1 MLLCFFFLMI
11 RRPPRSTRTDTLFPA
26 TTLVRSPAP
35 PCRAAA
41 PGGRGRRCLRPAIPA
56 SSLPG
61 RQPAPRPLPAAQS
74 RRWPGGWPA
83 AEGGATTASPVLHE
97 EVDGA
102 AQGEDALLQQ
112 TRLRPEVR
120 PRLLAL
126 FEEHRRSEG

>member
-26 TTLVRSPAP
+26 RSRFRTPAP

-41 PGGRGRRCLRPAIPA
+41 PGGRGRRCLRPATPA

-61 RQPAPRPLPAAQS
+61 RQPAPRPLPAAKS

-83 AEGGATTASPVLHE
+83 AEGGATTASSVLHE

-102 AQGEDALLQQ
+102 AQGEGALLQQ
-112 TRLRPEVR
+112 HRLLTEVGH
-120 PRLLAL
+120 RLLA
-126 FEEHRRSEG
+126 